1 MYDLKKTAWRQ
12 AAFFFFGPIKNT
24 LTGVFDALYGGDMW
38 T

>member
-12 AAFFFFGPIKNT
+12 AAFFFGPTKNT
-24 LTGVFDALYGGDMW
+24 LTGVFDALHGGDMW

>member
-12 AAFFFFGPIKNT
+12 AAFFFVLPKNT
-24 LTGVFDALYGGDMW
+24 LTGVFNALYGGDMW